1 MSDFCLV
8 IPCYNE
14 ELRLDVAAYERF
26 LDTAPGACL
35 CFVND
40 GSRDGTGAVLA
51 GIAQRHP
58 DRALAVDLPVNGGKA
73 EAVRH
78 GMLRAYAWKRFAYVG
93 YWDADL
99 ATPLEEALVMHRLAV
114 SRQGVLIVT
123 GLRLNRL
130 GASVQVTPARHYLG
144 RVFATC
150 ASLMLGLPVYD
161 TQCGAKLVRRD
172 VVPELFGQPFS
183 SRWVFDVEMLAR
195 LRNLVGRDRMLT
207 DVLEFPLWTWHGI
220 DGSKMRL
227 SAMLR
232 APLELWAIA
241 RRYN

>member
-1 MSDFCLV
+1 VSDFCLV

-14 ELRLDVAAYERF
+14 ERRLDVAAVERF
-26 LDTAPGACL
+26 LRDTRAVSM

-40 GSRDGTGAVLA
+40 GSADKTGDLLAALAGRWPDRVLA
-51 GIAQRHP
+51 LN
-58 DRALAVDLPVNGGKA
+58 LAANAGKA
-73 EAVRH
+73 EAVRRGVLQAH
-78 GMLRAYAWKRFAYVG
+78 AWGPFAYIG

-99 ATPLEEALVMHRLAV
+99 ATPLEESCAMMRAVQDRPAVLV
-114 SRQGVLIVT
+114 VL
-123 GLRLNRL
+123 GLRLARL
-130 GASVQVTPARHYLG
+130 GADVTRSAQRHYLG
-144 RVFATC
+144 RLFATL
-150 ASLMLGLPVYD
+150 ASLVLKLPVYD

-172 VVPELFGQPFS
+172 MVPGLFGEPFS

-207 DVLEFPLWTWHGI
+207 DVLEFPLWTWHGV
-220 DGSKMRL
+220 DGSKMRF

-232 APLELWAIA
+232 APVELWAIA

>member
-1 MSDFCLV
+1 VSDYCLV
-8 IPCYNE
+8 VPCYNE
-14 ELRLDVAAYERF
+14 ERRLDVAAVERF
-26 LDTAPGACL
+26 LCDTPAVSM

-40 GSRDGTGAVLA
+40 GSADKTGEMLAALAARWPERVLA
-51 GIAQRHP
+51 F
-58 DRALAVDLPVNGGKA
+58 DMPVNGGKA
-73 EAVRH
+73 EAVRQ
-78 GMLRAYAWKRFAYVG
+78 GMLKAHAWRPVAFIG

-99 ATPLEEALVMHRLAV
+99 ATPLEESREMMRAADARPAVLV
-114 SRQGVLIVT
+114 VL
-123 GLRLNRL
+123 GLRLARL
-130 GASVQVTPARHYLG
+130 GADVARSAQRHYLG
-144 RVFATC
+144 RVFATM
-150 ASLMLGLPVYD
+150 ASLVLKLPVYD

-172 VVPELFGQPFS
+172 VVPKLFGQPFS

-195 LRNLVGRDRMLT
+195 LRNNVGRDRMLV
-207 DVLEFPLWTWHGI
+207 DVLEFPLWTWHGV